1 MLKIGT
7 NFIFSNRLAGFWI
20 GVELFLD
27 PNRGNCNGTWKT
39 TKYFE
44 ANENSSV
51 FTTANHLYFYDED
64 EDIEQ
69 IRQKI
74 GIYKAT
80 VVGSQQKIPSKPHQ
94 PHSKTTVWRKFEI
107 DRQNNQ
113 ENQQRVLGQG
123 KIHFYRQRIRIYK
136 ATV

>member
-1 MLKIGT
+1 MDSHTQKKIKIVKTSQIFFSRFEGT
-7 NFIFSNRLAGFWI
+7 RGGKKQIFSTL
-20 GVELFLD
+20 
-27 PNRGNCNGTWKT
+27 
-39 TKYFE
+39 
-44 ANENSSV
+44 
-51 FTTANHLYFYDED
+51 
-64 EDIEQ
+64 EQ

-80 VVGSQQKIPSKPHQ
+80 VVGTQQKILSKPHQ

-123 KIHFYRQRIRIYK
+123 KNISR
-136 ATV
+136 

>member
-1 MLKIGT
+1 MT
-7 NFIFSNRLAGFWI
+7 
-20 GVELFLD
+20 D
-27 PNRGNCNGTWKT
+27 P
-39 TKYFE
+39 
-44 ANENSSV
+44 
-51 FTTANHLYFYDED
+51 
-64 EDIEQ
+64 
-69 IRQKI
+69 
-74 GIYKAT
+74 
-80 VVGSQQKIPSKPHQ
+80 VVGSQQKIPSKPQQ